1 MKRYPVRKWCLTAV
15 LLLIL
20 AGMAFYSYW
29 KGSLRSKLVYPESL
43 DLVAATVNGNEL
55 TLRDVAFYVAYE
67 EDEVE
72 QQAYVYNPD
81 DTNIY
86 WNMHANYTY
95 IRKAARN
102 AAIQMAIHDELF
114 YRMALDEGITLND
127 EEESILAE
135 KSEETW
141 TDLVD
146 YGKDVRLG
154 VTREDMEQTLRKIA
168 YADKM
173 QYIYANM
180 QGLDEEDYDF
190 TSDSY
195 LDFLG
200 KQDYKISED
209 VWGRVDFGNV
219 TLTH

>member
-1 MKRYPVRKWCLTAV
+1 MKRYPVKKWCLTAV

-29 KGSLRSKLVYPESL
+29 KGSMRSKLVYPQSL
-43 DLVAATVNGNEL
+43 ELVAATVNGNEL
-55 TLRDVAFYVAYE
+55 TLREVAFYVAYE

-72 QQAYVYNPD
+72 QQAYAYDPD
-81 DTNIY
+81 DTSKY

-114 YRMALDEGITLND
+114 YRMALDEEIELSD
-127 EEESILAE
+127 EDESVLAE

-154 VTREDMEQTLRKIA
+154 VTREDIEQTLRKIA

>member
-43 DLVAATVNGNEL
+43 ELVAATVNGNEL

-114 YRMALDEGITLND
+114 YRMALAEEIELSDED
-127 EEESILAE
+127 ESILAE

-154 VTREDMEQTLRKIA
+154 VTREDIEETLRKIA